1 MLTEK
6 QLSDFARDGFVN
18 GGKVLNDGE
27 LEKLTFALD
36 EIIGRGPGGF
46 SETNKGPV
54 SFKNISGNNECPV
67 WQIVNIWEA
76 SKVFERLIYNSDIV
90 QGISLLTGEGDLM
103 VWHDQVQYKPA
114 QYGGATTW
122 HQDAPL
128 WPIIRPMTPV
138 SAWIPFDDADEV
150 MDAYAEA
157 KAEAKAQISDFM
169 QTKIAK
175 DCERKSAK
183 LSRTLMSKDPEG
195 NESKNVNIEKIKT
208 TLCSTVESTEAILK
222 GVVDVG
228 RCYTPGKFVKLTIG
242 IKPETIVS
250 ASRLNQNMKN
260 SSKNSGSGFSSNNS
274 GSNSS
279 GFNSMDGYS
288 DYNSDF

>member
-1 MLTEK
+1 MKIVAASTSL
-6 QLSDFARDGFVN
+6 LVSFFLPLNAFASSCKDYPSKN
-18 GGKVLNDGE
+18 GATVIPQE
-27 LEKLTFALD
+27 
-36 EIIGRGPGGF
+36 
-46 SETNKGPV
+46 KGPKIISTYQV
-54 SFKNISGNNECPV
+54 SV
-67 WQIVNIWEA
+67 
-76 SKVFERLIYNSDIV
+76 
-90 QGISLLTGEGDLM
+90 
-103 VWHDQVQYKPA
+103 
-114 QYGGATTW
+114 
-122 HQDAPL
+122 
-128 WPIIRPMTPV
+128 
-138 SAWIPFDDADEV
+138 PFDDADEV

-157 KAEAKAQISDFM
+157 KAEAKAQIAEFM

-175 DCERKSAK
+175 DCERKTNK

-195 NESKNVNIEKIKT
+195 NESKSVNIEKIKT
-208 TLCSTVESTEAILK
+208 TLCSTVESTEAILN

-228 RCYTPGKFVKLTIG
+228 RCYTPGKFVKVTIG

-260 SSKNSGSGFSSNNS
+260 SRNNSGSGFSSNNS

>member
-1 MLTEK
+1 MKILATSAS
-6 QLSDFARDGFVN
+6 LFVSFLLPLNAFASSCKDYPS
-18 GGKVLNDGE
+18 K
-27 LEKLTFALD
+27 
-36 EIIGRGPGGF
+36 IGATVIPQ
-46 SETNKGPV
+46 EKGPKIISTYQV
-54 SFKNISGNNECPV
+54 SV
-67 WQIVNIWEA
+67 
-76 SKVFERLIYNSDIV
+76 
-90 QGISLLTGEGDLM
+90 
-103 VWHDQVQYKPA
+103 
-114 QYGGATTW
+114 
-122 HQDAPL
+122 
-128 WPIIRPMTPV
+128 
-138 SAWIPFDDADEV
+138 PFDDVDEV

-157 KAEAKAQISDFM
+157 KAEAKAQISEFM

-208 TLCSTVESTEAILK
+208 TLCSTVESTEAILN

-228 RCYTPGKFVKLTIG
+228 RCYTQGKFVKVTIG

-260 SSKNSGSGFSSNNS
+260 SRNNSGSGFSSNNS

>member
-1 MLTEK
+1 MK
-6 QLSDFARDGFVN
+6 IFATSASLF
-18 GGKVLNDGE
+18 
-27 LEKLTFALD
+27 
-36 EIIGRGPGGF
+36 
-46 SETNKGPV
+46 V
-54 SFKNISGNNECPV
+54 SFLLPLNAFASSCKNYP
-67 WQIVNIWEA
+67 
-76 SKVFERLIYNSDIV
+76 SKN
-90 QGISLLTGEGDLM
+90 
-103 VWHDQVQYKPA
+103 
-114 QYGGATTW
+114 GAT
-122 HQDAPL
+122 
-128 WPIIRPMTPV
+128 IIPQANGPKIISTYQV
-138 SAWIPFDDADEV
+138 SVPFDDADEV

-157 KAEAKAQISDFM
+157 RAEAKAQISEFM

-208 TLCSTVESTEAILK
+208 TLCSTVESTEAILN

-260 SSKNSGSGFSSNNS
+260 SRTNSGSGFASNQS
-274 GSNSS
+274 RSNSS
-279 GFNSMDGYS
+279 EFNSMNGYS
-288 DYNSDF
+288 YYNSDF

>member
-1 MLTEK
+1 MK
-6 QLSDFARDGFVN
+6 IFAASTSLFVSFLLPLNAFASSCKDYPSKN
-18 GGKVLNDGE
+18 GA
-27 LEKLTFALD
+27 T
-36 EIIGRGPGGF
+36 IIPQ
-46 SETNKGPV
+46 EKGPKIISTYQV
-54 SFKNISGNNECPV
+54 SV
-67 WQIVNIWEA
+67 
-76 SKVFERLIYNSDIV
+76 
-90 QGISLLTGEGDLM
+90 
-103 VWHDQVQYKPA
+103 
-114 QYGGATTW
+114 
-122 HQDAPL
+122 
-128 WPIIRPMTPV
+128 
-138 SAWIPFDDADEV
+138 PFDDADEV

-157 KAEAKAQISDFM
+157 RAEAKAQISDFM
-169 QTKIAK
+169 ESKIAK
-175 DCERKSAK
+175 DCERKTNK
-183 LSRTLMSKDPEG
+183 LSKTLMSKDPSG

-208 TLCSTVESTEAILK
+208 TLCSTVESTAAILN

-260 SSKNSGSGFSSNNS
+260 SRNNSGSGFSSNNS